1 MNNAGPKSS
10 EFRKMQKQP
19 KKVCQYNLEGEFI
32 AIYDSL
38 AEAAKAIDGC
48 TSGICRVVKGEKKSV
63 KGYM

>member
-1 MNNAGPKSS
+1 MNNAGPKSP
-10 EFRKMQKQP
+10 EFLKMQKQS

-38 AEAAKAIDGC
+38 AEAAKAVGGH
-48 TSGICRVVKGEKKSV
+48 TSGICRVVKGEKKSI